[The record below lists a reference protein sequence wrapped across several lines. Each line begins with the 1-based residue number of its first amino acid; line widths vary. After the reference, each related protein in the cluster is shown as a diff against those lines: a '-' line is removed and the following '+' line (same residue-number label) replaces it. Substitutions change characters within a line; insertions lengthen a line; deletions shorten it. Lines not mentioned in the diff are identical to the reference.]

1 MIKFITGRKTAWVT
15 LLIGLIFAI
24 LAFGPLRAASTETSP
39 GVGLP
44 ADTESVV
51 VDELISTLPGSDS
64 TAAVIV
70 YAAES
75 KLTDEQV
82 TWLQGSFDRFDPMAQ
97 MLVGGANEKFV
108 EFSNLEV
115 NGSKFVPP
123 AAISEDSTTAVITV
137 PMEQTDATEEIV
149 ERVEK
154 LRELAKEDA
163 PAGLEVFVTGPEGF
177 SADLSGVFAGAD
189 FTLLL
194 STVIIVAVLLLITYR
209 SPTLWLVPL
218 LVVGVA
224 DGMAGQLARQV
235 AAIFGITP
243 DGSVTGILSVLVFGA
258 GTNYALLLIARYR
271 EELLLHEDRHFAMAQ
286 AVRGAGPAIIAS
298 GTTVTLALLTLSFAD
313 LAGNRALGL
322 VCATGIVIAMIAAL
336 GVLPAALVVFGRG
349 LFWPFVPK
357 FGGINKSD
365 SGLWA
370 KLAKGVSK
378 RPVAVSMLGVLILGG
393 LASGVSGI
401 QVGLAST
408 DRFLKTPE
416 AVVGQQVLA
425 EAFPAG
431 STSPTIVVAKS
442 AQAEEVKALVEN
454 VDGVDS
460 VSVGESNA
468 TITQLNVV
476 LEAEGQSEEAYAAIN
491 LIRDEVDKATGAD
504 AKVGGLD
511 AQALDVKDA
520 YAHDQLIVIPLI
532 LILVFVVLVILLRS
546 FVAPVLLLTTV
557 VASFFAS
564 MGAGLL
570 IFTSVLGFPA
580 LDLSVFLYSFLFL
593 VALGVDYNIFL
604 VTRAKEEAEKVGTRQ
619 GMIKALSATGGV
631 ITSAGIL
638 LAAVFAVLGVLP
650 LVALAQIGVI
660 VCIGVLLDTL
670 LVRTVIVPALAFMT
684 GKKFWWPLKNIGA

>member
-1 MIKFITGRKTAWVT
+1 MIKFITGRKSAWVT

-70 YAAES
+70 YAADS

-82 TWLQGSFDRFDPMAQ
+82 TWLQGSFDPMAQ

-149 ERVEK
+149 ERVK
-154 LRELAKEDA
+154 ILRELAKEDA
-163 PAGLEVFVTGPEGF
+163 PAGLEVYVTGPEGF

-235 AAIFGITP
+235 AALFGITP

-378 RPVAVSMLGVLILGG
+378 RPVAVSILGVLILGG

-564 MGAGLL
+564 MGAGWL

-684 GKKFWWPLKNIGA
+684 GKKFWWPLKNIEA

>member
-1 MIKFITGRKTAWVT
+1 MIKFITGRKSAWVT

-70 YAAES
+70 YAADS

-82 TWLQGSFDRFDPMAQ
+82 TWLQGSFDPMAQ

-137 PMEQTDATEEIV
+137 PMEQSDATEEIV
-149 ERVEK
+149 TRVEK

-163 PAGLEVFVTGPEGF
+163 PAGLEVYVTGPEGF

-235 AAIFGITP
+235 AALFGITP

-378 RPVAVSMLGVLILGG
+378 RPVAVSILGVLILGG

-564 MGAGLL
+564 MGAGWL

-684 GKKFWWPLKNIGA
+684 GKKFWWPLKKIEA

>member
-1 MIKFITGRKTAWVT
+1 MIKFITGRKSAWVT

-70 YAAES
+70 YAADS

-82 TWLQGSFDRFDPMAQ
+82 TWLQGSFDPMAQ

-137 PMEQTDATEEIV
+137 PMEQSDATEEIV
-149 ERVEK
+149 TRVEK

-163 PAGLEVFVTGPEGF
+163 PAGLEVYVTGPEGF

-194 STVIIVAVLLLITYR
+194 STVVIVAVLLLITYR

-235 AAIFGITP
+235 AALFGITP

-378 RPVAVSMLGVLILGG
+378 RPVAVSILGVLILGG

-564 MGAGLL
+564 MGAGWL

-619 GMIKALSATGGV
+619 GMIRALSATGGV

-684 GKKFWWPLKNIGA
+684 GKKFWWPLKKIEA